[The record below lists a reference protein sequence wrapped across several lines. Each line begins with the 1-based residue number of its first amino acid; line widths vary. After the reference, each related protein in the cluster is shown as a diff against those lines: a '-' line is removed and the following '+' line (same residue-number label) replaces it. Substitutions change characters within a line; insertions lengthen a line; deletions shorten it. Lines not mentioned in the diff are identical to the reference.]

1 MTKFPLIFDAEI
13 IKCIPNRKK
22 EENNPKL
29 EYCEG
34 WTDFQNMGISVICAY
49 DYKEASYKVFLQDNL
64 DEFTELTKERALV
77 GFNSVAFDDKL
88 LQANDIN
95 AVTTYDLLQ
104 EVRLASGQ
112 PKQYGKGLRRG
123 YSLDALAKI
132 NLNTSK
138 TATGALAPVMWQQGK
153 IGAVIDYCLQ
163 DVVITKKLFDL
174 SQKKKIIDPTNNSEL
189 TLRSFL

>member
-1 MTKFPLIFDAEI
+1 MIKFPLIFDVEI
-13 IKCIPNRKK
+13 IKCIPNTKK
-22 EENNPKL
+22 EENNPNL

-34 WTDFQNMGISVICAY
+34 WNDFQNMGISVICAY
-49 DYKEASYKVFLQDNL
+49 DYKEATYKTFLQDNL
-64 DEFTELTKERALV
+64 DEFKELTLNRSLV
-77 GFNSVAFDDKL
+77 GFNSAAFDDKL
-88 LQANDIN
+88 LQANSIN
-95 AVTTYDLLQ
+95 AVTRYDLLQ

-112 PKQYGKGLRRG
+112 PKTYGKGSRRG
-123 YSLDALAKI
+123 YSLDALAKA

-138 TATGALAPVMWQQGK
+138 TSSGSLAPVMWQQGK

-174 SQKKKIIDPTNNSEL
+174 SQKKALIDPTNNLEL